1 MSSGFDPALPVHS
14 AQLAALFAGRTAP
27 AWVAEAVPEDAPD
40 PAALAE
46 DAWARGQAAGMAAA
60 RAELVPVQELLEA
73 GVVALRRACE
83 IDAAALHTLFAE
95 LVTRLCGAVISAELR
110 LAPEHVLA
118 LVEPAVAAIT
128 CDSAAVL
135 RLHPLDAALLEDI
148 DALPLPLP
156 LLPDASVARGSVLV
170 EAPNFVIADSFRA
183 RLAAVLET
191 LPCN

>member
-14 AQLAALFAGRTAP
+14 AQLAALFAGRSAP
-27 AWVAEAVPEDAPD
+27 AWVAEVVPEAAPD

-46 DAWARGQAAGMAAA
+46 DAWTRGQAAGLAAA

-83 IDAAALHTLFAE
+83 IDAAALHTPFAE
-95 LVTRLCGAVISAELR
+95 LVTQLCGAVISAELR

-148 DALPLPLP
+148 DALPLPL
-156 LLPDASVARGSVLV
+156 LPDATVARGSVLV

>member
-14 AQLAALFAGRTAP
+14 AQLAALFANRTAP
-27 AWVAEAVPEDAPD
+27 AWVAEPALEDAPD

-46 DAWARGQAAGMAAA
+46 DAWTRGQAAGLAAA

-83 IDAAALHTLFAE
+83 IDVAALHTPFAE
-95 LVTRLCGAVISAELR
+95 LVTQLCGAVISAELR

-135 RLHPLDAALLEDI
+135 RLNPLAAALLEDI
-148 DALPLPLP
+148 DVLPLP